1 MHARD
6 PGRRTSAATRL
17 FAGIAVAVVALAAA
31 LAVALVVDAQQGERS
46 EAERVTE
53 AVSRTLADDPFVA
66 RTIGR
71 PDASALL
78 QPYAAAVTTDA
89 DVDFVTIMTVDG
101 VRLTHR
107 DPAQIGGAYLGTIP
121 ADGAA
126 LTEQYTGTLGASVR
140 TIAPVH
146 SGGLLVGW
154 VATGVTLGSI
164 SAGIVPRLPFAAV
177 VVVALVLAGFAGAAL
192 ARRQARRVT
201 GDLAAAE
208 VRDTLSAAESMRTL
222 GEALRAQTH
231 EHGNRVHTAVALI
244 ELGRTAEAVA
254 LLTDSSRSSQGLV
267 DQVTAREHGDPTV
280 GALLLGKTSQAA
292 EVGVALEVDMAPDA
306 PRSVLAPT
314 DAVTVLGNLIDNAI
328 DAAAAGPPPRRVEVR
343 FRAGA
348 GGALELTVTDS
359 GRGVPAELRERVFER
374 GFSTKPAPAEGRGI
388 GLSLVREIVTAAGGR
403 IRVDREPPTCFRVTL
418 PGRGSA

>member
-231 EHGNRVHTAVALI
+231 EHGNRMHAAVALI
-244 ELGRTAEAVA
+244 ELGRSADAIGI
-254 LLTDSSRSSQGLV
+254 LTDSARQSQALV
-267 DQVTAREHGDPTV
+267 DQVAARTDGDPTV
-280 GALLLGKTSQAA
+280 GALLLGKASQAMERGIEWSA
-292 EVGVALEVDMAPDA
+292 DIAADA
-306 PRSVLAPT
+306 PRSLLRPI
-314 DAVTVLGNLIDNAI
+314 DAVALVGNLIDNAL
-328 DAAAAGPPPRRVEVR
+328 DAAAAGPEPRWVRVHMSRTAED
-343 FRAGA
+343 
-348 GGALELTVTDS
+348 ELLLSVADS
-359 GRGVPAELRERVFER
+359 GEGPDEHTRARMFER
-374 GFSTKPAPAEGRGI
+374 GFSTKPAGADGRGVGLALVRAVVDEVGGTI
-388 GLSLVREIVTAAGGR
+388 SLGLS
-403 IRVDREPPTCFRVTL
+403 PTTFRVVL
-418 PGRGSA
+418 PTGLS